1 MFNNE
6 FFFELQKLRESS
18 KNAVAQGNSS
28 SLDYFQEYL
37 HVEREVETH
46 LSELITVCSKS
57 SKAELILVCGNV
69 GDGKSH
75 VLSHLNKK
83 LKEDILSFKIHNDAT
98 ESHNPNENSNDTLNR
113 VLEDFKDINIKT
125 SSKKLILAINLG
137 TLSKFQEE
145 YESEYSELFDY
156 VKSQNILDADVICSS
171 KNNNES
177 SFHHVNFTDYHMY
190 SLSSEGSK
198 SLIISTLL
206 ERIVS
211 KSKSNP
217 IFAAYENYI
226 EYFECADKCPIKYN
240 YEFLMKVENRDILVN
255 LIIQTIVKNKLIVSV
270 RSLLNFFF
278 ELIVPINLSWDNLEA
293 YASELKKQKES
304 DFLSGIIPNYLFE
317 HPELSSLFNAIA
329 RLDPCRH
336 RYEDL
341 DSTLILLI
349 NSDNPKEVFLENID
363 KSTLE
368 VLNDKILKE
377 NLSREEITKLFIR
390 LKYFQGSES
399 SHKLSNTYYYQ
410 FMSLLYDFNNN
421 KKTAIKEIYKLVEE
435 SARRWNGDPKKN
447 NRVVVNLGKNQ
458 LKYRILKEF
467 STKPFLDKKLETHDP
482 LITKFLQEFTLTFK
496 LKKSDIPYKVHVDYR
511 LYEMLNRILKGY
523 RPNKKDNNNNISF
536 VSLINNFISDGDSDS
551 VLEIDKI
558 NIGKPADYAL
568 TVDSFGGYKFQLL

>member
-37 HVEREVETH
+37 HVKREVEMD
-46 LSELITVCSKS
+46 LSEKIKECSKS

-75 VLSHLNKK
+75 ILSHLNNE
-83 LKEDILSFKIHNDAT
+83 LKEFIDVFKIHNDAT
-98 ESHNPNENSNDTLNR
+98 ESHNPKETSNDTLNR
-113 VLEDFKDINIKT
+113 VLDDFKDINIKT
-125 SSKKLILAINLG
+125 SKTKLILAINLG
-137 TLSKFQEE
+137 TLSKFQEDH
-145 YESEYSELFDY
+145 ESDYNQLFDY
-156 VKSQNILDADVICSS
+156 VKEQNILDADVICH
-171 KNNNES
+171 KVNNKMSN
-177 SFHHVNFTDYHMY
+177 FHHVNFTDYHMY
-190 SLSSEGSK
+190 SLSSEGPK
-198 SLIISTLL
+198 SIIISTLL
-206 ERIVS
+206 ERIVDNTRE
-211 KSKSNP
+211 NP
-217 IFAAYENYI
+217 IFAAYENYVA
-226 EYFECADKCPIKYN
+226 YFECAEKCPIKYN
-240 YEFLMKVENRDILVN
+240 YEFLMKVENRDIVIN

-278 ELIVPINLSWDNLEA
+278 ELIVPINLSWDNLEV
-293 YASELKKQKES
+293 YTSELKKQKDS
-304 DFLSGIIPNYLFE
+304 DFFLNIIPNYLFE
-317 HPELSSLFNAIA
+317 HPELSSLFNAIS

-336 RYEDL
+336 RYEGL

-349 NSDNPKEVFLENID
+349 NSDNPKEVFTENIN
-363 KSTLE
+363 KATLE
-368 VLNDKILKE
+368 VLNDKISKE
-377 NLSREEITKLFIR
+377 SLSREEITKLFIR
-390 LKYFQGSES
+390 LKYFQSSER
-399 SHKLSNTYYYQ
+399 SHKLSNTYYYE

-421 KKTAIKEIYKLVEE
+421 KNTAIKEIYKLVEE

-447 NRVVVNLGKNQ
+447 NRVVINLGKNQ

-467 STKPFLDKKLETHDP
+467 STKPFLEKNQETNNP
-482 LITKFLQEFTLTFK
+482 LITKFLQEFTLSFK
-496 LKKSDIPYKVHVDYR
+496 LKKSDIPYKVHIDYR

-523 RPNKKDNNNNISF
+523 RPNKKDNNNYISF

-568 TVDSFGGYKFQLL
+568 TVDSFGEYKFQLL